1 MPMKAMILA
10 AGFGTRLRP
19 LTETTPKPLLK
30 VGGTPLIL
38 WNVLLLR
45 ASGIKEV
52 IINLHYLGHQI
63 QETLGDGTCWGM
75 QVSYSCE
82 RDILGTGGGLKAA
95 ESFFEGKPVLVMN
108 GDTLID
114 LDVPALVDFHHSHGG
129 VATLVLR
136 DDPNAEQWG
145 AVESNAQGRI
155 LRITGRGLEGGEDE
169 EEIVTRMFAGVHIL
183 HPSILQDS
191 PAGESFSIIDPYVRE
206 LARGSRM
213 FGFVHAGY
221 WSDIGTLERLARAQA
236 DVESGAI
243 MLPSGRG

>member
-1 MPMKAMILA
+1 MILA

-38 WNVLLLR
+38 WNLLLLR

-63 QETLGDGTCWGM
+63 QETLGDGTRWGM

-95 ESFFEGKPVLVMN
+95 ESFFEGQPVLVMN

-114 LDVPALVDFHHSHGG
+114 LDIPAFVDSHLTRGG
-129 VATLVLR
+129 IATLVLR
-136 DDPNAEQWG
+136 DDPQAQQWG
-145 AVESNAQGRI
+145 AVESNTEGRI
-155 LRITGRGLEGGEDE
+155 LRITGQGAKAGNGDE
-169 EEIVTRMFAGVHIL
+169 ETVMRMFAGVHIL
-183 HPSILQDS
+183 HPSILQES
-191 PAGESFSIIDPYVRE
+191 PSGESFSIIESYIRE
-206 LARGSRM
+206 LVRGSRM

-221 WSDIGTLERLARAQA
+221 WSDIGTLERYARAQA
-236 DVESGAI
+236 DVEEGLI
-243 MLPSGRG
+243 ELPYRRG